1 LGQEPSGFI
10 VRHGGS
16 LPKFGSAERCPR
28 SLERGATNRQ
38 PKVSLEMAQ
47 TVEKLRSE
55 RESKSMG
62 VTRRFVDKDPAGRQI
77 AFLAIGAYSGCF
89 FSVALVLIAMASQK
103 RVVLGLIIAALIL
116 VIDLPL
122 SYWIVQSARKKQAS
136 RQSDSTGTSG
146 TFSRRQ

>member
-1 LGQEPSGFI
+1 
-10 VRHGGS
+10 
-16 LPKFGSAERCPR
+16 
-28 SLERGATNRQ
+28 
-38 PKVSLEMAQ
+38 
-47 TVEKLRSE
+47 
-55 RESKSMG
+55 
-62 VTRRFVDKDPAGRQI
+62 
-77 AFLAIGAYSGCF
+77 
-89 FSVALVLIAMASQK
+89 MASQK